1 MPKQD
6 TGLMDQTD
14 YGRILG
20 KSELFNSQGIVIR
33 AVVRAPNSREE
44 IFTSF
49 GGAEIKV
56 PVLEKEYSYE
66 YQSGHILAEV
76 TQCFTANR
84 GSSLVLDDGL

>member
-6 TGLMDQTD
+6 TGLMGRTD

-20 KSELFNSQGIVIR
+20 NSELFNSQGIVIH

-56 PVLEKEYSYE
+56 PVFEKEYSYE
-66 YQSGHILAEV
+66 YQRPAVEPAAGKQQSLLA
-76 TQCFTANR
+76 
-84 GSSLVLDDGL
+84 